1 MSLDYLMSKLENNL
15 FLRVNRQLIISI
27 TAIDK
32 IIRYGISQL
41 KILISSKD
49 DLDIIIII
57 IIISKNRTIDFK
69 QWLK

>member
-1 MSLDYLMSKLENNL
+1 MSLDDLRSKLENNL
-15 FLRVNRQLIISI
+15 FLRANRQLINSI
-27 TAIDK
+27 IAIDK
-32 IIRYGISQL
+32 IIRFGNSQL

-57 IIISKNRTIDFK
+57 ISKNRTIDFK

>member
-1 MSLDYLMSKLENNL
+1 MSLDDLRSKLENNL
-15 FLRVNRQLIISI
+15 FLRANRQLINSI
-27 TAIDK
+27 IAIDK
-32 IIRYGISQL
+32 IIRFGNSQL

-57 IIISKNRTIDFK
+57 IISKNRTIDFK

>member
-57 IIISKNRTIDFK
+57 ISKNRTIDFK

>member
-1 MSLDYLMSKLENNL
+1 MSLDDLMSKLENNL

-57 IIISKNRTIDFK
+57 ISKNRTIDFK

>member
-1 MSLDYLMSKLENNL
+1 MGLDDLMSKLENNL
-15 FLRVNRQLIISI
+15 FLRANRQLINSI
-27 TAIDK
+27 IAIDK
-32 IIRYGISQL
+32 IIRFGNSQL

-57 IIISKNRTIDFK
+57 IISKNRTIDFK

>member
-1 MSLDYLMSKLENNL
+1 MSLDDLMSKLENNL
-15 FLRVNRQLIISI
+15 FLRANRQLINSI
-27 TAIDK
+27 IAIDK
-32 IIRYGISQL
+32 IIRFGNSQL

>member
-1 MSLDYLMSKLENNL
+1 MRLDDLMSKLENNL

-57 IIISKNRTIDFK
+57 ISKNRTIDFK